1 MVKAATGAA
10 NSLREV
16 AQRIE
21 SGQVMFGQCTAHKTR
36 HLARKVMAHFE
47 GSIASLGIKGTQFA
61 LMGCVLRDGPIK
73 PSDLAKAMELSAST
87 LSRNVQPLIAQGL
100 LVMRQGSDARSRLL
114 SITPDGKKLWIQAGK
129 RWQAAQVGL
138 GQQMGVAQLAALHGM
153 LDSALS
159 SLTQTATG

>member
-1 MVKAATGAA
+1 MVKAATGTA

-21 SGQVMFGQCTAHKTR
+21 SGQVMFGQCTANKTR
-36 HLARKVMAHFE
+36 QLARKVMAHFE

-61 LMGCVLRDGPIK
+61 LLGCVLRDGPIK
-73 PSDLAKAMELSAST
+73 PSDLAKVMELSAST

-100 LVMRQGSDARSRLL
+100 LVMGQGSDARSRLL

-129 RWQAAQVGL
+129 RWQGAQVVL

-153 LDSALS
+153 LDSALG
-159 SLTQTATG
+159 SLTQTATR